1 MSRVKGLK
9 RVVFAASV
17 ILVVPMHALGA
28 QYFICISDFTRAFLI
43 LNKSL
48 LSSVMNPEALEEI
61 LKAV

>member
-17 ILVVPMHALGA
+17 ILAVPMYALGA